1 VSSRTPPHT
10 GKLSVQARRVLEA
23 LARTGDGQLTVG
35 EVRQVRQPYTSLSVA
50 RASLSR
56 TLRRLWTAGF
66 LELWTRPAD
75 RTTLTTLTAE
85 LAAWRALYELERA
98 APEAGYAAY
107 CQQVVG
113 PAAAYLEAGGLAAIG
128 PRARVRRIA
137 LLPTGRAAVNT

>member
-1 VSSRTPPHT
+1 
-10 GKLSVQARRVLEA
+10 VQARRVLEA

-35 EVRQVRQPYTSLSVA
+35 EVLRQVRQPYTSLSVA

-107 CQQVVG
+107 CQQVATAAENFG